1 MGRGSQMNIFRVG
14 LKMPASIFYVFFLF
28 FTLFIFLFI
37 NTVMAQ
43 EEREKSLIMA
53 CRYLPLHVDLS
64 GYSQPS
70 ALVGFGTP
78 VQVTS
83 FEKFIKVL
91 IVQTDDEADGAADGT
106 DEVMKPEK
114 PPEYEEVPTWA
125 NIEVKGQTGYVPI
138 RCLVTKEVFKR
149 QAPESALK
157 KATVADLKGGS
168 RGFSEEEEGD
178 LVAMRGAGGKAE
190 GGKAN
195 YERLDKLLKK
205 APEYNPQPALEE
217 FRRNGQLGEFK

>member
-1 MGRGSQMNIFRVG
+1 MNIMRAG
-14 LKMPASIFYVFFLF
+14 LNISATIFNVLILFFILFNFFL
-28 FTLFIFLFI
+28 I
-37 NTVMAQ
+37 NSVMAQ

-53 CRYLPLHVDLS
+53 CRYLPLHDDLS

-83 FEKFIKVL
+83 FEKFIKVI
-91 IVQTDDEADGAADGT
+91 IVQEECDEYEQTCDDQGT
-106 DEVMKPEK
+106 ENS
-114 PPEYEEVPTWA
+114 PEYKEVPTWA
-125 NIEVKGQTGYVPI
+125 NIEVKDKTGYVPI

-178 LVAMRGAGGKAE
+178 LVAMRGAGGKAK

>member
-1 MGRGSQMNIFRVG
+1 MKFFIAGFN
-14 LKMPASIFYVFFLF
+14 ATWHATYVLLL
-28 FTLFIFLFI
+28 TCILSYLLPV
-37 NTVMAQ
+37 NQSNAET
-43 EEREKSLIMA
+43 EREKSLIMA
-53 CRYLPLHVDLS
+53 CKYLPLHSEVS
-64 GYSQPS
+64 GYSQPT
-70 ALVGFGTP
+70 ALIGFGTP

-91 IVQTDDEADGAADGT
+91 IVQDDDEADSIADGT
-106 DEVMKPEK
+106 DDGMIKPEK
-114 PPEYEEVPTWA
+114 PPEYEEIPTWA

-178 LVAMRGAGGKAE
+178 LVAMRGAGGEAK

-205 APEYNPQPALEE
+205 APEYNPQPVLEE
-217 FRRNGQLGEFK
+217 FRRSGQLGEFK

>member
-1 MGRGSQMNIFRVG
+1 M
-14 LKMPASIFYVFFLF
+14 KFFMAGFNATWHATYILF
-28 FTLFIFLFI
+28 LTCISSYLLPV
-37 NTVMAQ
+37 NQSNAET
-43 EEREKSLIMA
+43 EREKSLIMA
-53 CRYLPLHVDLS
+53 CKYLPLHSEVS
-64 GYSQPS
+64 GYSQPT

-91 IVQTDDEADGAADGT
+91 IVQDDDEADSIADGT
-106 DEVMKPEK
+106 DDGMFHPEK
-114 PPEYEEVPTWA
+114 PPEYEEIPTWA

-178 LVAMRGAGGKAE
+178 LVAMRGAGGEAK

-217 FRRNGQLGEFK
+217 FRRSGQLGEFK

>member
-1 MGRGSQMNIFRVG
+1 M
-14 LKMPASIFYVFFLF
+14 KFFMAGFNATWHATYILF
-28 FTLFIFLFI
+28 LTCISSYLLPV
-37 NTVMAQ
+37 NQSNAET
-43 EEREKSLIMA
+43 EREKSLIMA
-53 CRYLPLHVDLS
+53 CKYLPLHAEVS
-64 GYSQPS
+64 GFSQPT

-83 FEKFIKVL
+83 FEKCIKVL
-91 IVQTDDEADGAADGT
+91 IIQADDEADSAADGT
-106 DEVMKPEK
+106 DDGEFHPEK

-149 QAPESALK
+149 QAPEAALK
-157 KATVADLKGGS
+157 NATVADLKGGS

-178 LVAMRGAGGKAE
+178 LVAMRGAGGEAK

-205 APEYNPQPALEE
+205 APEYNPQPVLEE

>member
-1 MGRGSQMNIFRVG
+1 M
-14 LKMPASIFYVFFLF
+14 KFFMAGFNATWHATYILF
-28 FTLFIFLFI
+28 LTCISSYLLPV
-37 NTVMAQ
+37 NQSYAET
-43 EEREKSLIMA
+43 EREKSLIMA
-53 CRYLPLHVDLS
+53 CKYLPLHAEVS
-64 GYSQPS
+64 GFSQPT

-91 IVQTDDEADGAADGT
+91 IIQPDDEADSSADGT
-106 DEVMKPEK
+106 DDGMFHPEK
-114 PPEYEEVPTWA
+114 PPEYEEIPTWA

-178 LVAMRGAGGKAE
+178 LVAMRGAGGEAK

-205 APEYNPQPALEE
+205 APEYNPQPVLEE
-217 FRRNGQLGEFK
+217 FRRSGQLGEFK

>member
-1 MGRGSQMNIFRVG
+1 M
-14 LKMPASIFYVFFLF
+14 KFFMAGFNATYILF
-28 FTLFIFLFI
+28 LTCISSYLLPV
-37 NTVMAQ
+37 NQSNAET
-43 EEREKSLIMA
+43 EREKSLIMA
-53 CRYLPLHVDLS
+53 CRYLPLHSEVS
-64 GYSQPS
+64 AYSQPT

-91 IVQTDDEADGAADGT
+91 IVQADDEADALADGT
-106 DEVMKPEK
+106 DDGMFQPEK
-114 PPEYEEVPTWA
+114 PPEYEEIPTWA
-125 NIEVKGQTGYVPI
+125 NIEVKGQTGHVPI

-168 RGFSEEEEGD
+168 QGFSEEEEGD
-178 LVAMRGAGGKAE
+178 LVAMRGAGGAAK

-205 APEYNPQPALEE
+205 APEYNPQPVLEE

>member
-1 MGRGSQMNIFRVG
+1 MNTLRKCLEISPR
-14 LKMPASIFYVFFLF
+14 AFYVFFLF
-28 FTLFIFLFI
+28 LILFYFLFI
-37 NTVMAQ
+37 NLANAQ
-43 EEREKSLIMA
+43 TEREKSLIMA
-53 CRYLPLHVDLS
+53 CKYLPLHAEVS
-64 GYSQPS
+64 GFSQPT

-91 IVQTDDEADGAADGT
+91 IIQTDDEADSAVDGT
-106 DEVMKPEK
+106 DDGLFHPEK
-114 PPEYEEVPTWA
+114 PPEYEEIPTWA

-178 LVAMRGAGGKAE
+178 LVAMRGAGGDAK

-205 APEYNPQPALEE
+205 APEYNPQPVLEE

>member
-1 MGRGSQMNIFRVG
+1 MNTLMNTLRRD
-14 LKMPASIFYVFFLF
+14 LKMSPSVFYVFFLF
-28 FTLFIFLFI
+28 FTLFNFLFI
-37 NTVMAQ
+37 NSVKAQ

-53 CRYLPLHVDLS
+53 CKYLPLHTEIS
-64 GYSQPS
+64 GFSQPT

-91 IVQTDDEADGAADGT
+91 IVQDECDEDYDQNCADNKRT
-106 DEVMKPEK
+106 ENS
-114 PPEYEEVPTWA
+114 PEYEEVPTWA
-125 NIEVKGQTGYVPI
+125 NIKVKDKTGYVPI
-138 RCLVTKEVFKR
+138 RCLVTEEVFKR

-178 LVAMRGAGGKAE
+178 LVAMRGAGGKAK

-205 APEYNPQPALEE
+205 APEYNPQPVLEE

>member
-1 MGRGSQMNIFRVG
+1 M
-14 LKMPASIFYVFFLF
+14 KFFMAGFNATYILF
-28 FTLFIFLFI
+28 LTCISSYLLPV
-37 NTVMAQ
+37 NQSNAET
-43 EEREKSLIMA
+43 EREKSLIMA
-53 CRYLPLHVDLS
+53 CRYLPLHAELS

-91 IVQTDDEADGAADGT
+91 IIQPDDEADSSADGT
-106 DEVMKPEK
+106 DDGMLKPEK
-114 PPEYEEVPTWA
+114 PPEYEEIPTWA

-178 LVAMRGAGGKAE
+178 LVAMRGAGGEAK

-205 APEYNPQPALEE
+205 APEYNPQPVLEE
-217 FRRNGQLGEFK
+217 FRRSGQLGEFK

>member
-1 MGRGSQMNIFRVG
+1 MNIMRAG
-14 LKMPASIFYVFFLF
+14 LNLSASIFNVLILCFILF
-28 FTLFIFLFI
+28 NFLFI
-37 NTVMAQ
+37 NSVMAE

-53 CRYLPLHVDLS
+53 CKYLPLHNDFS
-64 GYSQPS
+64 GYSEPL

-78 VQVTS
+78 VKVSS
-83 FEKFIKVL
+83 FENFIKVL
-91 IVQTDDEADGAADGT
+91 IVQEEECDEYEQTCDDQET
-106 DEVMKPEK
+106 EK
-114 PPEYEEVPTWA
+114 SPEYEEVPTWA
-125 NIEVKGQTGYVPI
+125 KIEVKDKTGYVPI

-149 QAPESALK
+149 QAPEAALK

-178 LVAMRGAGGKAE
+178 LVAMRGAGGKVK

-217 FRRNGQLGEFK
+217 FRKNGQLGEFK

>member
-1 MGRGSQMNIFRVG
+1 M
-14 LKMPASIFYVFFLF
+14 KFFMTGFNPTWYTTYILF
-28 FTLFIFLFI
+28 LTCVSSYLLPV
-37 NTVMAQ
+37 NQSNAET
-43 EEREKSLIMA
+43 EREKSLIMA
-53 CRYLPLHVDLS
+53 CKHLPLHSEVS
-64 GYSQPS
+64 GYSKPT
-70 ALVGFGTP
+70 ALIGFGTP

-91 IVQTDDEADGAADGT
+91 IVQTDDEADDIADGT
-106 DEVMKPEK
+106 DDEMFHPEK
-114 PPEYEEVPTWA
+114 PPEYEEIPTWA
-125 NIEVKGQTGYVPI
+125 NIEVKGQTGHVPV

-157 KATVADLKGGS
+157 KATVADLKGGG

-178 LVAMRGAGGKAE
+178 LVAMRGAGGEAK

-205 APEYNPQPALEE
+205 APEYNPQPVLEE
-217 FRRNGQLGEFK
+217 FRRNGQLGEFR

>member
-1 MGRGSQMNIFRVG
+1 MNIMRAG
-14 LKMPASIFYVFFLF
+14 LNVSASVFNVFFLF
-28 FTLFIFLFI
+28 FNLFNCLFI
-37 NTVMAQ
+37 NSVMAQ

-53 CRYLPLHVDLS
+53 CRYLPLHDDLS

-83 FEKFIKVL
+83 FEKFIKVI
-91 IVQTDDEADGAADGT
+91 IVQEECDEYEQTCDDQGT
-106 DEVMKPEK
+106 ENS
-114 PPEYEEVPTWA
+114 PEYKEVPTWA
-125 NIEVKGQTGYVPI
+125 NIEVKDKTGYVPI

-178 LVAMRGAGGKAE
+178 LVAMRGAGGKAK

>member
-1 MGRGSQMNIFRVG
+1 MNTLRKCLEISPR
-14 LKMPASIFYVFFLF
+14 AFYVFFLF
-28 FTLFIFLFI
+28 LILFYFLFI
-37 NTVMAQ
+37 NLANAQ
-43 EEREKSLIMA
+43 TEREKSLIMA
-53 CRYLPLHVDLS
+53 CKYLPLHAEVS
-64 GYSQPS
+64 GFSQPT

-91 IVQTDDEADGAADGT
+91 IVQTDDEADDIADGT
-106 DEVMKPEK
+106 DDGMFHPEK
-114 PPEYEEVPTWA
+114 PPEYEEIPTWA
-125 NIEVKGQTGYVPI
+125 DIEVKGQTGHVPV

-157 KATVADLKGGS
+157 KATVADLKGGG

-178 LVAMRGAGGKAE
+178 LVAMRGAGGEAK

-205 APEYNPQPALEE
+205 APEYNPQPVLEE

>member
-1 MGRGSQMNIFRVG
+1 MNIMRAG
-14 LKMPASIFYVFFLF
+14 LNVSASIFNFFFLF
-28 FTLFIFLFI
+28 LTLFNFLFL
-37 NTVMAQ
+37 NSVMAQ

-53 CRYLPLHVDLS
+53 CKYLPLHADLS

-78 VQVTS
+78 VQVMS

-91 IVQTDDEADGAADGT
+91 IVQEECDEYEQTCDDQGT
-106 DEVMKPEK
+106 ENT
-114 PPEYEEVPTWA
+114 PEYEEVPTWA
-125 NIEVKGQTGYVPI
+125 NIKVKDKTGYVPI

-178 LVAMRGAGGKAE
+178 LVAMRGAGGKAK

-205 APEYNPQPALEE
+205 APEYNPQPAFEE

>member
-1 MGRGSQMNIFRVG
+1 M
-14 LKMPASIFYVFFLF
+14 KFFMAGFNATYILF
-28 FTLFIFLFI
+28 LTCILSYLLPV
-37 NTVMAQ
+37 NQSNAET
-43 EEREKSLIMA
+43 EREKSLIMA
-53 CRYLPLHVDLS
+53 CKYLPLHSEVS
-64 GYSQPS
+64 GYSQPT
-70 ALVGFGTP
+70 ALIGFGTP

-91 IVQTDDEADGAADGT
+91 IVQVDDEADSVADGT
-106 DEVMKPEK
+106 DDGMFHPEK
-114 PPEYEEVPTWA
+114 PPEYEEIPTWA

-157 KATVADLKGGS
+157 NATVADLKGGG

-178 LVAMRGAGGKAE
+178 LVAMRGAGGEAK

-205 APEYNPQPALEE
+205 APEYNPQPVLEE
-217 FRRNGQLGEFK
+217 FRKNGQLGEFK

>member
-1 MGRGSQMNIFRVG
+1 M
-14 LKMPASIFYVFFLF
+14 KFFMAGFNATWHATYILF
-28 FTLFIFLFI
+28 LTCISSYLLPV
-37 NTVMAQ
+37 NQSNAET
-43 EEREKSLIMA
+43 EREKSLIMA
-53 CRYLPLHVDLS
+53 CRYLPLHSEVS
-64 GYSQPS
+64 GYSQPT

-83 FEKFIKVL
+83 FEKFLKVL
-91 IVQTDDEADGAADGT
+91 IVQSDDEADDGT
-106 DEVMKPEK
+106 DDGMFHPEK
-114 PPEYEEVPTWA
+114 PPEYEEIPTWA
-125 NIEVKGQTGYVPI
+125 NIEVKGQTGHVPV

-157 KATVADLKGGS
+157 KATVADLKGGG

-178 LVAMRGAGGKAE
+178 LVAMRGAGGEAK

-205 APEYNPQPALEE
+205 APEYNPQPVLEE
-217 FRRNGQLGEFK
+217 FRRSGQLGEFK

>member
-1 MGRGSQMNIFRVG
+1 M
-14 LKMPASIFYVFFLF
+14 KFFMAGFNATWHATYILF
-28 FTLFIFLFI
+28 LTCISSYLLPV
-37 NTVMAQ
+37 NQSNAET
-43 EEREKSLIMA
+43 EREKSLIMA
-53 CRYLPLHVDLS
+53 CKYLPLHTEVS
-64 GYSQPS
+64 GFSQPT

-83 FEKFIKVL
+83 FEKFVKVL
-91 IVQTDDEADGAADGT
+91 IVQTDDEVDGIADGT
-106 DEVMKPEK
+106 DDGMFHPEK
-114 PPEYEEVPTWA
+114 PPEYEEIPTWA

-178 LVAMRGAGGKAE
+178 LVAMRGAGGEAK

-205 APEYNPQPALEE
+205 APEYNPQPVLEE
-217 FRRNGQLGEFK
+217 FRRSGQLGEFK

>member
-1 MGRGSQMNIFRVG
+1 M
-14 LKMPASIFYVFFLF
+14 KFFMAGFNATWHATYILF
-28 FTLFIFLFI
+28 LTCISSYLLPV
-37 NTVMAQ
+37 NQSNAET
-43 EEREKSLIMA
+43 EREKSLIMA
-53 CRYLPLHVDLS
+53 CKYLPLHSEVS
-64 GYSQPS
+64 GYSQPT

-91 IVQTDDEADGAADGT
+91 IIQPDDEADSAADGT
-106 DEVMKPEK
+106 DDGMFHPEK
-114 PPEYEEVPTWA
+114 PPEYEEIPTWA
-125 NIEVKGQTGYVPI
+125 NIEVKGQTGHVPV

-178 LVAMRGAGGKAE
+178 LVAMRGAGGEAK

-205 APEYNPQPALEE
+205 APEYNPQPVLEE
-217 FRRNGQLGEFK
+217 FRRSGQLGEFK

>member
-1 MGRGSQMNIFRVG
+1 MKFIMVG
-14 LKMPASIFYVFFLF
+14 LNTTWYATYILFL
-28 FTLFIFLFI
+28 TCISSYLLPV
-37 NTVMAQ
+37 NQSNAET
-43 EEREKSLIMA
+43 EREKSLIMA
-53 CRYLPLHVDLS
+53 CKHLPLHSEVS
-64 GYSQPS
+64 GYSQPT
-70 ALVGFGTP
+70 ALIGFGTP

-91 IVQTDDEADGAADGT
+91 IVQSDDEADDIADGT
-106 DEVMKPEK
+106 DDGMFHPEK
-114 PPEYEEVPTWA
+114 PPEYEEIPTWA

-178 LVAMRGAGGKAE
+178 LVAMRGAGGAAK

-205 APEYNPQPALEE
+205 APEYNPQPVLEE
-217 FRRNGQLGEFK
+217 FRRSGQLGEFK

>member
-1 MGRGSQMNIFRVG
+1 MNTLMNTLRRD
-14 LKMPASIFYVFFLF
+14 LKMSPSVFYVFFLF
-28 FTLFIFLFI
+28 FTLFNFLFI
-37 NTVMAQ
+37 NSVKAQ

-53 CRYLPLHVDLS
+53 CKYLPLHTEIS
-64 GYSQPS
+64 GFSQPT

-91 IVQTDDEADGAADGT
+91 IVQTDDEVDGIIDGT
-106 DEVMKPEK
+106 DDGLFHPEK
-114 PPEYEEVPTWA
+114 PPEYEEIPTWA

-178 LVAMRGAGGKAE
+178 LVAMRGAGGKAK

-205 APEYNPQPALEE
+205 APEYNPQPVLEE

>member
-1 MGRGSQMNIFRVG
+1 M
-14 LKMPASIFYVFFLF
+14 KFFMAGFNATWHATYILF
-28 FTLFIFLFI
+28 LTCISSYLLPV
-37 NTVMAQ
+37 NQSNAET
-43 EEREKSLIMA
+43 EREKSLIMA
-53 CRYLPLHVDLS
+53 CKYLPLHSEVS
-64 GYSQPS
+64 GYSQPT
-70 ALVGFGTP
+70 ALIGFGTP

-91 IVQTDDEADGAADGT
+91 IVQTDDEADSDVDGT
-106 DEVMKPEK
+106 DDGMFHPEK
-114 PPEYEEVPTWA
+114 PPEYEEIPTWA
-125 NIEVKGQTGYVPI
+125 NIEVKGQTGHVPV

-178 LVAMRGAGGKAE
+178 LVAMRGAGGEAK

-205 APEYNPQPALEE
+205 APEYNPQPVLEE
-217 FRRNGQLGEFK
+217 FRRIGQLGEFK

>member
-1 MGRGSQMNIFRVG
+1 MEISPR
-14 LKMPASIFYVFFLF
+14 AFYVFFLF
-28 FTLFIFLFI
+28 LILFYFLFI
-37 NTVMAQ
+37 NLANAQ
-43 EEREKSLIMA
+43 TEREKSLIMA
-53 CRYLPLHVDLS
+53 CKYLPLHAEVS
-64 GYSQPS
+64 GFSQPT

-91 IVQTDDEADGAADGT
+91 IIQADDEADSGFVFDDG
-106 DEVMKPEK
+106 EFHPEK

-149 QAPESALK
+149 QAPEAALK
-157 KATVADLKGGS
+157 NATVADLKGGS

-178 LVAMRGAGGKAE
+178 LVAMRGAGGEAK

-205 APEYNPQPALEE
+205 APEYNPQPVLEE